1 MLNERG
7 QIAGSHT
14 GEQVRYDPYSSA
26 KMVTAFPL
34 NTSKDKHWC
43 KRCCSLRSW
52 VMSTSFFVRLFK
64 KDSGLSINNGGLNH
78 NRFKYIGV

>member
-43 KRCCSLRSW
+43 KRCCSLRS
-52 VMSTSFFVRLFK
+52 
-64 KDSGLSINNGGLNH
+64 
-78 NRFKYIGV
+78 